1 MNIRKNLFTLLT
13 LTALGLCFFAF
24 QPLGAFADSP
34 GRMTEHLKPRVFDTD
49 PAPGETAS
57 HPLVR
62 TPRAPLFHDVPA
74 LTGQYSVQNMT
85 LMPYIG
91 AGFGG
96 GFVSDLDRTLGLN
109 ASPQGG
115 SSAGSLLRQNVT
127 PSELQLGI
135 RVPF

>member
-1 MNIRKNLFTLLT
+1 MKRSF
-13 LTALGLCFFAF
+13 TALAASIGSLFLIGISPVATS
-24 QPLGAFADSP
+24 ADSP
-34 GRMTEHLKPRVFDTD
+34 GRMAEHLKPRVFDTD
-49 PAPGETAS
+49 AAPGEIAT